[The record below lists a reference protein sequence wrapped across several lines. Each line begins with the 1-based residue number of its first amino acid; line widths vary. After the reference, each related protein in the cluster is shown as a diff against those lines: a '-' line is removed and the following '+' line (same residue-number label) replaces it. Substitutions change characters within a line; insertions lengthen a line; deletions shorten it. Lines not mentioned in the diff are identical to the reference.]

1 VEWKAYVDGERFD
14 LDIAKE
20 LYPEDG
26 KGFVRFGEDATG
38 VYFRSEELEAA
49 PDPSAPEVV
58 SASLLVRINACGRLV
73 DPSFR
78 PLRLTKRFL
87 DVEGNQTIVLGTAVL
102 EGRGRFTATG
112 VVASSEGAPA
122 TPSPPLAPQLV
133 NLADRDTIA
142 AEVMRI
148 MGTHSALG
156 WAELYKVFEIVEH
169 ELGGRNA
176 LVATGWTTR
185 RMANNFTMS
194 ANRRDVSG
202 DGARHARNA
211 GGKPSADRSMTL
223 TDGTDY
229 IRDLTRSWLVSR
241 L

>member
-1 VEWKAYVDGERFD
+1 MEWKAYVEGERFD

-26 KGFVRFGEDATG
+26 LGFVRFSEDATG
-38 VYFRSEELEAA
+38 VHFRSEELDAA
-49 PDPSAPEVV
+49 PDPGAPEAV
-58 SASLLVRINACGRLV
+58 SASLLERINACGRLV

-78 PLRLTKRFL
+78 PIRLTKRFL
-87 DVEGNQTIVLGTAVL
+87 DIEGNQTVILGTAVF

-112 VVASSEGAPA
+112 VVASSEGAHS
-122 TPSPPLAPQLV
+122 TPLPPLAPRLV
-133 NLADRDTIA
+133 NLADRDSIA

-148 MGTHSALG
+148 LNAPGALG

-169 ELGGRNA
+169 ELGGLNA

-185 RMANNFTMS
+185 RMANNFTLS

-211 GGKPSADRSMTL
+211 GRKPSADRSMTL
-223 TDGTDY
+223 DNGTDY